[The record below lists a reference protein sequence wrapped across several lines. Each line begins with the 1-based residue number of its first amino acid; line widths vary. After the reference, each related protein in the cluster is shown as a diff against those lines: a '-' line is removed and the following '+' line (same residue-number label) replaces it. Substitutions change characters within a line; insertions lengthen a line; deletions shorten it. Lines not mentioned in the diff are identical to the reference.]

1 MNSLHFPLSQEIL
14 MLAALFG
21 GKIILLTLQ
30 ANKLTLSHPQQDIYA
45 QIIDKPPH
53 VGNNSLSC
61 IDLFV
66 QTKI

>member
-1 MNSLHFPLSQEIL
+1 MNSLHLPLSQEIL
-14 MLAALFG
+14 MLAPLFS

-30 ANKLTLSHPQQDIYA
+30 ANKLTLSSSAGYA
-45 QIIDKPPH
+45 QTIDKPPH

>member
-1 MNSLHFPLSQEIL
+1 MNSLHLPLSQEIL
-14 MLAALFG
+14 MLAPLFS

-30 ANKLTLSHPQQDIYA
+30 ANKLTLSHPQQDMHKLLINH
-45 QIIDKPPH
+45 PH